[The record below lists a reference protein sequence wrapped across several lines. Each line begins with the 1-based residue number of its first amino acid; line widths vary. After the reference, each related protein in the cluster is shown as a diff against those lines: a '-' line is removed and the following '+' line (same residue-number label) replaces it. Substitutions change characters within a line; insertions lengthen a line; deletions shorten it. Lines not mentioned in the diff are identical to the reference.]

1 MAGENNLQASR
12 DEKIRAILN
21 PRRSIAL
28 KIGSELDAL
37 PDFYMV
43 LMLVK
48 PERYQDVS
56 VELTRYFV
64 EDQKL
69 SGLYVTLNKP
79 YADVADN
86 FLSERI
92 NTDNIR
98 FIDGISKLTGRNMPI
113 GRNIEFVDSPQALA
127 QITSAMQ
134 QFLSMGG
141 ESRFL
146 VFDSMSTLLVYY
158 DIEPV
163 GKFAHFMIGMI
174 RKWKLKGVMLMIES
188 EEKRGA
194 IDMLSL
200 FCDKVIKVN

>member
-1 MAGENNLQASR
+1 MEGKNNLQASR

-21 PRRSIAL
+21 PRRGIAL

-141 ESRFL
+141 ENRFL

-188 EEKRGA
+188 EEKKGA

-200 FCDKVIKVN
+200 FCDKVVRIN